1 MNAISSTPCSCA
13 DCYVTLL
20 ATDGIELFEQF
31 LKSEFSE
38 ENIQFWKACRQ
49 YKEEVPPE
57 KLKEEAEAIFE
68 KYISQSAPKLVGIH
82 VAREGGQG
90 LVSLLS
96 HKWDCKPKQK
106 QNQQGLST
114 AWVVYCLTVFW

>member
-1 MNAISSTPCSCA
+1 MQLCRLYC
-13 DCYVTLL
+13 DLL
-20 ATDGIELFEQF
+20 AADGIELFEQF

-68 KYISQSAPKLVGIH
+68 KYISQSAPKLVGHH
-82 VAREGGQG
+82 VARGGREGVGQFVEPQIG
-90 LVSLLS
+90 LQTKTKAES
-96 HKWDCKPKQK
+96 
-106 QNQQGLST
+106 
-114 AWVVYCLTVFW
+114 ARVVYSLTVFW

>member
-1 MNAISSTPCSCA
+1 
-13 DCYVTLL
+13 LL
-20 ATDGIELFEQF
+20 AADGIELFEQF

-68 KYISQSAPKLVGIH
+68 KYISQSAPKLVNIDYQTTKEIMEKMKSPSRETFQQAQH
-82 VAREGGQG
+82 SIYLLMARDSYVRFIKSEKFQ
-90 LVSLLS
+90 SAI
-96 HKWDCKPKQK
+96 KK
-106 QNQQGLST
+106 
-114 AWVVYCLTVFW
+114 